1 MSKHTPGP
9 WSAHINGSINGND
22 PALGHETDCSEQGFV
37 AHTVCF
43 GVGDVLLGEV
53 SAYKFSVDD
62 DGGYRRVADFEEN
75 IANARLIASAPELLN
90 MVQMIANIGQYRDLV
105 DKMAMCLRAHERAG
119 FEKMFREDA
128 AALIAKATGGAA

>member
-9 WSAHINGSINGND
+9 WTVRRSMPEDGYECWFISACPRPNQEVDI
-22 PALGHETDCSEQGFV
+22 
-37 AHTVCF
+37 
-43 GVGDVLLGEV
+43 GDV
-53 SAYKFSVDD
+53 A
-62 DGGYRRVADFEEN
+62 GGYPHEQNE
-75 IANARLIASAPELLN
+75 ANARLIASAPELLN

>member
-62 DGGYRRVADFEEN
+62 DGGYRRVADFDEN
-75 IANARLIASAPELLN
+75 RANARLIAAAPELL
-90 MVQMIANIGQYRDLV
+90 
-105 DKMAMCLRAHERAG
+105 
-119 FEKMFREDA
+119 
-128 AALIAKATGGAA
+128 AALQRLMGATIDMQDAIEAGRQARAAIFKATGEEA